1 MNQTQTDRAFAECLP
16 SLTVGQK
23 LALLLRMQAG
33 ARMPEPARV
42 WVVVRDTGGCLV
54 RVSGEAVGD

>member
-1 MNQTQTDRAFAECLP
+1 MNQTQPDRAFAECLP

-23 LALLLRMQAG
+23 LALLSRMQGSASL
-33 ARMPEPARV
+33 PEPARV

-54 RVSGEAVGD
+54 RVSAEAAGD